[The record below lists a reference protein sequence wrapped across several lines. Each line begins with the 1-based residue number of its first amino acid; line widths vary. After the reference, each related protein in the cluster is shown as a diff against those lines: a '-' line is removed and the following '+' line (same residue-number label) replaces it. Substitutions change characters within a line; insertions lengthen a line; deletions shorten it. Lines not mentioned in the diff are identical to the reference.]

1 MGRDPGEIYRELTRE
16 FGEPVYDRVEAPA
29 TPEQKELLAKLSP
42 QQVKLT
48 ELAGE
53 KIQTVLTHAPGNGAP
68 IGGLKVVAESGWFAA
83 RPSGTEDIYKIYAES
98 FRGADH
104 LRRILEEAQA
114 IVSDTLAAAPEP
126 KGEIMSKQ
134 TRVSHP
140 IYSLLPTEIEGF
152 DSLAELALDMRWSWN
167 HATDEV
173 WRQLDPELWE
183 ITHNPWVVLQT
194 VSRDQIERVLADPV
208 FRKNVDGLVQSQAAG
223 GGRRPRGFSRIIRRV
238 SLTCAAY
245 FSMEFM
251 LSEALP
257 IYSGGLGNVAGDQL
271 KAASDLGVPV
281 VGVGLLYQQGYFR
294 QVIDKN
300 GEQQALFPY
309 NDPGQLPI
317 TPLRQPNGEWLRL
330 EIALPGYSVW
340 LRAWQVQVGRVKLYL
355 LDSNDAAN
363 FPAHRGITSELYGG
377 GPELRLK
384 QELLLGIG
392 GWRLLRALGVQPEVC
407 HLNEG
412 HAAFAVL
419 ERARNFMEETGQ
431 PFEVALAVTR
441 AGNLFTTHT
450 AVAAGFDR
458 FAPALIE
465 QYLGGYAEKKL
476 GIALHDL
483 LALGRQNPTD
493 SSEPFNMA
501 YLAIRGSGAVNGVS
515 RLHGKVS
522 RRLFLPLFP
531 RWPEDEIP
539 IGHVTNGVH
548 MPTWDSA
555 PADDLWTKAVERTA
569 GWGRRRPWNRT
580 FAGSPTP
587 GSGNFGPPPASLLW
601 STLANDCP
609 WTLAAAGAPPEEV
622 EAAKHLFDPN
632 ALTLGFAR
640 RFATYKRPNLLLHD
654 PQRLLRLLTNPQRPV
669 QLIIAGK
676 AHPADQAGQALIQ
689 EWIHFIRRPETRPH
703 AIFLSDYDMLLT
715 EHLVQGVDVWIN
727 TPRRPWEASGT
738 SGMKVLVNGG
748 INLSELDGWWAE
760 AYTPEVGWA
769 LGDGQEHGDDPAWD
783 AVEAE
788 ALYDLLER
796 EVIPEFYTRDESG
809 IPTAWVK
816 RMRESMARL
825 TPRFSANRTVRE
837 YTEQHYLPAAAT
849 YRERAADKGAVGR
862 QMVNWQHTLKEKWAT
877 LRFGE
882 VKVETNGEP
891 ARL

>member
-1 MGRDPGEIYRELTRE
+1 MSEQI
-16 FGEPVYDRVEAPA
+16 PVS
-29 TPEQKELLAKLSP
+29 T
-42 QQVKLT
+42 
-48 ELAGE
+48 
-53 KIQTVLTHAPGNGAP
+53 
-68 IGGLKVVAESGWFAA
+68 
-83 RPSGTEDIYKIYAES
+83 
-98 FRGADH
+98 
-104 LRRILEEAQA
+104 
-114 IVSDTLAAAPEP
+114 
-126 KGEIMSKQ
+126 
-134 TRVSHP
+134 P
-140 IYSLLPTEIEGF
+140 IYNLLPREIDGF
-152 DSLAELALDMRWSWN
+152 DSLAELALNLRWSWN

-173 WRQLDPELWE
+173 WRQLDPKLWE

-194 VSRDQIERVLADPV
+194 ASRHQIESMLADPL
-208 FRKNVDGLVQSQAAG
+208 FRKNVDGLVETRRKALEAPAWFQQNHSQS
-223 GGRRPRGFSRIIRRV
+223 

-281 VGVGLLYQQGYFR
+281 IGVGLLYQQGYFR
-294 QVIDKN
+294 QVIDKD

-317 TPLRQPNGEWLRL
+317 TPLRQANGEWLRL
-330 EIALPGYSVW
+330 EISLPGYSVW

-363 FPAHRGITSELYGG
+363 FPAHRAITSELYGG

-384 QELLLGIG
+384 QEMLLGIG

-458 FAPALIE
+458 FAPALIA

-483 LALGRQNPTD
+483 LALGRQNPAD
-493 SSEPFNMA
+493 SSEHFNIA

-548 MPTWDSA
+548 TPTWDSA
-555 PADDLWTKAVERTA
+555 PSDDLWTEACGKDRWLGTTKNLEQDIRGVSDARLWQFRTA
-569 GWGRRRPWNRT
+569 
-580 FAGSPTP
+580 
-587 GSGNFGPPPASLLW
+587 ASKSLVEYARKRL
-601 STLANDCP
+601 SLEMAI
-609 WTLAAAGAPPEEV
+609 AGAPPAEV

-640 RFATYKRPNLLLHD
+640 RFATYKRPNLLLYD
-654 PQRLLRLLTNPQRPV
+654 PQRLLRLLTDPQRPV
-669 QLIIAGK
+669 QLIMAGK

-689 EWIHFIRRPETRPH
+689 EWIHFIRQPETRPH
-703 AIFLSDYDMLLT
+703 VIFLSDYDMLLA

-769 LGDGQEHGDDPAWD
+769 LGDGREHGDDPAWD
-783 AVEAE
+783 AAEAE

-796 EVIPEFYTRDESG
+796 EVIPEFYARNGKG
-809 IPTAWVK
+809 IPTAWVA

-825 TPRFSANRTVRE
+825 TPRFSANRAVRE
-837 YTEQHYLPAAAT
+837 YTEQHYLPAAAA
-849 YRERAADKGAVGR
+849 YRKRAADKGAVGR
-862 QMVNWQHTLKEKWAT
+862 NIVNWEHTLKEKWGT
-877 LRFGE
+877 LRFGD
-882 VKVETNGEP
+882 VKVQTNAAEHIFEAEVYLDDLDPNFVRVELYANGINGSSPIRQEMTRVEPPAGEARGGIYCASVP
-891 ARL
+891 ATRLATDYTARIIPHCAGVAVPLEVDPILWQR

>member
-1 MGRDPGEIYRELTRE
+1 M
-16 FGEPVYDRVEAPA
+16 
-29 TPEQKELLAKLSP
+29 
-42 QQVKLT
+42 
-48 ELAGE
+48 
-53 KIQTVLTHAPGNGAP
+53 
-68 IGGLKVVAESGWFAA
+68 
-83 RPSGTEDIYKIYAES
+83 
-98 FRGADH
+98 
-104 LRRILEEAQA
+104 
-114 IVSDTLAAAPEP
+114 SDE
-126 KGEIMSKQ
+126 
-134 TRVSHP
+134 TRVSHA
-140 IYSLLPTEIEGF
+140 IYNLLPTDIEGF

-167 HATDEV
+167 HSTDGV
-173 WRQLDPELWE
+173 WRALDPTLWDL
-183 ITHNPWVVLQT
+183 TQNPWVVLQT
-194 VSRDQIERVLADPV
+194 AGHDQIERVLADPA
-208 FRKNVDGLVQSQAAG
+208 FRKNLDDLLRAQRQMAMTPAWFQQKHPQS
-223 GGRRPRGFSRIIRRV
+223 P
-238 SLTCAAY
+238 LTCVAY

-300 GEQQALFPY
+300 GEQQALYPY

-317 TPLRQPNGEWLRL
+317 TPVRQPNGEWLRL
-330 EIALPGYSVW
+330 EIALPGYSLW
-340 LRAWQVQVGRVKLYL
+340 LRAWQVQVGRARLYL

-384 QELLLGIG
+384 QELVLGIG
-392 GWRLLRALGVQPEVC
+392 GWRLLHALGIHPEVC

-419 ERARNFMEETGQ
+419 ERARDFMEEAGQ

-465 QYLGGYAEKKL
+465 QYLGWYADKRL
-476 GIALHDL
+476 GISLHDL
-483 LALGRQNPTD
+483 LAFGRQNPDD
-493 SSEPFNMA
+493 SSESFNMA

-522 RRLFLPLFP
+522 RHLFLSLFP
-531 RWPEDEIP
+531 GWPEDEIP
-539 IGHVTNGVH
+539 VGYVTNGVH
-548 MPTWDSA
+548 MPTWDSG
-555 PADDLWTKAVERTA
+555 PADDLWTEACGKDRWLGTTKNLEQDIRRVSDAKLWEFRSAAGKSLVEYARE
-569 GWGRRRPWNRT
+569 RLSRQ
-580 FAGSPTP
+580 
-587 GSGNFGPPPASLLW
+587 
-601 STLANDCP
+601 
-609 WTLAAAGAPPEEV
+609 LAARGASV
-622 EAAKHLFDPN
+622 EAIDRAKHLFDPN
-632 ALTLGFAR
+632 TLTLGFAR

-654 PQRLLRLLTNPQRPV
+654 PERLLRLLTNTRRPV

-676 AHPADQAGQALIQ
+676 AHPADLPGQALIH
-689 EWIHFIRRPETRPH
+689 EWMNFIRRPEARPH
-703 AIFLSDYDMLLT
+703 VIFLSDYDMLLT

-727 TPRRPWEASGT
+727 TPRRPWEACGT

-783 AVEAE
+783 AAE
-788 ALYDLLER
+788 ANTLYDLLEH
-796 EVIPEFYTRDESG
+796 EVVPEFYTRDASG

-825 TPRFSANRTVRE
+825 TPQFSADRAVRE
-837 YTEQHYLPAAAT
+837 YTEQHYLSAASA
-849 YRERAADKGAVGR
+849 YWERAANKGVVGR
-862 QMVNWQHTLKEKWAT
+862 QVIDWQHELDRTWGS
-877 LRFGE
+877 LRFGSLR
-882 VKVETNGEP
+882 VETNAGQNVFEIEIFLDGLDPNAVRVELYADGINGTDPVRVEMKCARPLPDASRGCVYRATVPTARP
-891 ARL
+891 ATDYTVRVIPQRSGVAVPLEAARILWQH

>member
-1 MGRDPGEIYRELTRE
+1 M
-16 FGEPVYDRVEAPA
+16 
-29 TPEQKELLAKLSP
+29 S
-42 QQVKLT
+42 QQIRT
-48 ELAGE
+48 
-53 KIQTVLTHAPGNGAP
+53 
-68 IGGLKVVAESGWFAA
+68 
-83 RPSGTEDIYKIYAES
+83 
-98 FRGADH
+98 
-104 LRRILEEAQA
+104 
-114 IVSDTLAAAPEP
+114 
-126 KGEIMSKQ
+126 
-134 TRVSHP
+134 SHP
-140 IYSLLPTEIEGF
+140 IYRLLPNEIEGF

-194 VSRDQIERVLADPV
+194 VSRDQIERLVGDPV
-208 FRKNVDGLVQSQAAG
+208 FRKNVDGLVAASRQAAEAAAW
-223 GGRRPRGFSRIIRRV
+223 FQKSHSQT

-294 QVIDKN
+294 QVIDKD
-300 GEQQALFPY
+300 GAQQALFPY

-317 TPLRQPNGEWLRL
+317 TPLRHPNGEWLRL

-363 FPAHRGITSELYGG
+363 VPAHRGITSELYGG

-392 GWRLLRALGVQPEVC
+392 GWRLLRSLGIQPEVC

-412 HAAFAVL
+412 HAAFAIL
-419 ERARNFMEETGQ
+419 ERARSFMEETGQ
-431 PFEVALAVTR
+431 PFEVALATTR
-441 AGNLFTTHT
+441 VGNLFTTHT
-450 AVAAGFDR
+450 AVAAGFDC
-458 FAPALIE
+458 FAPTLIE
-465 QYLGGYAEKKL
+465 QYLGGYAEQKL
-476 GIALHDL
+476 GIKRNDL
-483 LALGRQNPTD
+483 LALGRQNPND
-493 SSEPFNMA
+493 SSEHFNMA
-501 YLAIRGSGAVNGVS
+501 YLAIRGGGAVNGVS

-522 RRLFLPLFP
+522 RHIFLPLFP
-531 RWPEDEIP
+531 HWPEDDIP
-539 IGHVTNGVH
+539 VGHVTNGVH

-555 PADDLWTKAVERTA
+555 SADSLWTEACGK
-569 GWGRRRPWNRT
+569 NRWLGT
-580 FAGSPTP
+580 TETLEQDIRHVSDTT
-587 GSGNFGPPPASLLW
+587 LW
-601 STLANDCP
+601 QFR
-609 WTLAAAGAPPEEV
+609 AAASKSLVEYARERVAQQLVASGASPEAV
-622 EAAKHLFDPN
+622 DSAKHLFDPN
-632 ALTLGFAR
+632 TLTLGFAR

-654 PQRLLRLLTNPQRPV
+654 PQRLLRLLSNSQRPV

-689 EWIHFIRRPETRPH
+689 EWVHFMRRPETRPH
-703 AIFLSDYDMLLT
+703 VIFLSDYDMLLT
-715 EHLVQGVDVWIN
+715 ERLVQGVDVLIN
-727 TPRRPWEASGT
+727 TPRRPWEACGT

-760 AYTPEVGWA
+760 AFTPGLGWA

-783 AVEAE
+783 AAEAE
-788 ALYDLLER
+788 TLYDLLER

-809 IPTAWVK
+809 IPAAWVK

-825 TPRFSANRTVRE
+825 TPRFSADRTVRE
-837 YTEQHYLPAAAT
+837 YTELHYLPAATA
-849 YRERAADKGAVGR
+849 YRERAANKGALGR
-862 QMVNWQHTLKEKWAT
+862 QVVDWQHSLEQKWAT
-877 LRFGE
+877 LHFGE
-882 VKVETNGEP
+882 LKVETRGEQHVFEVQVCLHDLDP
-891 ARL
+891 NAVRVEVYADGVAGSSPVRQEMKCVHHLAGASGGYVYSAAVSAARPPSDYTARVIPHCDGVAIPLEDARILWQR